1 MRMTDW
7 LLRGSPCLFD
17 FNNTNLRVIELNGQ
31 PWFVAADVCRVL
43 GFPLVSS
50 GGHQISVT
58 QYLHRLD
65 ASEKKVIKKTGSEG
79 QNFSAL
85 FPPAGGYMATLV
97 SESGLYKLVMRSDK
111 PEAKAFQDW
120 VTKVV
125 LPAIRT
131 MPQMPVDFHTVTGEP
146 E

>member
-1 MRMTDW
+1 MID
-7 LLRGSPCLFD
+7 LD
-17 FNNTNLRVIELNGQ
+17 GQ

-58 QYLHRLD
+58 NYTRFLD
-65 ASEKKVIKKTGSEG
+65 DTEKRILSKTSSEG
-79 QNFSAL
+79 QNLLAL
-85 FPPAGGYMATLV
+85 FPAAGGYRTTII

-111 PEAKAFQDW
+111 PEARAFQDW

-125 LPAIRT
+125 LPAIRVSSEGT
-131 MPQMPVDFHTVTGEP
+131 PCEPHPKAPQHSGSKLLIFTEP
-146 E
+146 YSIL